1 MINET
6 QLRLHL
12 IKLIEGKLTLDEFE
26 DQFVSASWNMHQ
38 DSSTSAIALAS
49 AVELR
54 LAEHSSGHLDEPG
67 LRKELFGLVSGS
79 IFNLASDIAGTMK
92 SDSSIQFIDWV
103 WQQSPA
109 GPFADKRSEMV
120 CG

>member
-1 MINET
+1 MIDEA

-38 DSSTSAIALAS
+38 DSSTSATALAS

-54 LAEHSSGHLDEPG
+54 LAEHSSGHLSESE
-67 LRKELFGLVSGS
+67 LRKELSGLVSGS
-79 IFNLASDIAGTMK
+79 IINLASDITGTIK
-92 SDSSIQFIDWV
+92 SDSSTQFIDWV
-103 WQQSPA
+103 WRQPSA
-109 GPFADKRSEMV
+109 GPFADRRPEVV